1 MSADPAT
8 TADRDGPERPG
19 ALATTWRVLIGRPL
33 KSSEARHGEITPL
46 EGLPALSLDAL
57 TSVAYGPEAIVLVV
71 GTAGVAA
78 LHLVL
83 PITIAIVL
91 LLGLLVI
98 SYRQVID
105 GYPHGGGAY
114 AVSRA
119 NLGVGAS
126 QVAAASLVVDYTL
139 TVAVSIAA
147 GIAALTSAFPRLTG
161 ATVPLCLAELAVL
174 TIFNLRGLGETARA
188 FLLPTFLF
196 IVGLLAVIAIGL
208 VHPLDPHLA
217 QSGVSQTAT
226 VNLAPV
232 GVLLILKAF
241 SAGCSA
247 LTGVEAIANGVPL
260 FREPRQRRAKQ
271 TELLLGVLLG
281 VMLLGL
287 AVLVRKFHVGPRS
300 GQTVLSQVMAYSVG
314 RGWLYY
320 VVSISITVVLGLAAN
335 TSFGGLPV
343 LASLLARDHYLPH
356 AFALR
361 GDRLVF
367 SKGIWALTAGAALL
381 LVIVRGN
388 TNTLIP
394 LFAIGVFIGFTLAQ
408 TGMVL
413 HWRKDRPPHWRRKAT
428 LNGVGAVVTAVATVV
443 FLVSKFVDGAWVVV
457 VVIPL
462 LIVMF
467 HRIRT
472 YYVRLGEVLG
482 IGSIP
487 PSPRTG
493 RVLVIVPVNG
503 VTRLTSFVMS
513 EALSVGDDVIA
524 LAVTFSDDAEMEAE
538 LEHTWREWDPGVRLV
553 TLRSQYHSVARPILR
568 FINAFERREHDYDHI
583 IVLIP
588 VIQPDKWYQRI
599 FHNQLD
605 LVLSTALR
613 DRPELAVTRLPVTMR
628 QLRARPAPTAAP
640 APRTAPTPSA
650 PPAVT
655 DTTVTTVTT
664 DTPSAAPPPSPPQHG
679 EHDPPPAPSST

>member
-1 MSADPAT
+1 MDRGGPA
-8 TADRDGPERPG
+8 RPG
-19 ALATTWRVLIGRPL
+19 PLASTWKLLIGRPL

-57 TSVAYGPEAIVLVV
+57 TSVAYGPEAIVLVL

-83 PITIAIVL
+83 PITIAIVAL
-91 LLGLLVI
+91 LALLVT

-119 NLGVGAS
+119 NLGTGAA

-147 GIAALTSAFPRLTG
+147 GVAALTSAFPGLSG
-161 ATVPLCLAELAVL
+161 ATVPLCLAELALLTVL
-174 TIFNLRGLGETARA
+174 NLRGLGETARA
-188 FLLPTFLF
+188 FLLPTFVF
-196 IVGLLAVIAIGL
+196 IVGLLAVIAIGI

-217 QSGVSQTAT
+217 QTGTSQTAR
-226 VNLAPV
+226 VNLAPI
-232 GVLLILKAF
+232 GVLLVLKAF

-260 FREPRQRRAKQ
+260 FRQPRQVRAKQ
-271 TELLLGVLLG
+271 TELLLGILLG
-281 VMLLGL
+281 TMLIGL
-287 AVLVRKFHVGPRS
+287 AILVNKFHVGPRT

-314 RGWLYY
+314 RGWMYY
-320 VVSISITVVLGLAAN
+320 LVSLSITVVLGLAAN

-343 LASLLARDHYLPH
+343 LASLLSRDHYLPH

-367 SKGIWALTAGAALL
+367 DKGIWALTAAAAALL
-381 LVIVRGN
+381 VVVRGN
-388 TNTLIP
+388 TNSLIP

-413 HWRKDRPPHWRRKAT
+413 HWRKDHPPRWRRKAV
-428 LNGVGAVVTAVATVV
+428 LNGVGAFVTGVATVI
-443 FLVSKFVDGAWVVV
+443 FLVSKFVEGAWVVV
-457 VVIPL
+457 VIIPL
-462 LIVMF
+462 LILLF
-467 HRIRT
+467 HRIRA
-472 YYVRLGEVLG
+472 YYAGLGEVLG

-487 PSPRTG
+487 PPPRTG

-503 VTRLTSFVMS
+503 VTRLTSYVIS

-524 LAVTFSDDAEMEAE
+524 LAVTFSDEGEREAE
-538 LEHTWREWDPGVRLV
+538 LEQAWNEWNCGVRLV

-568 FINAFERREHDYDHI
+568 FIDAFEHRDHDYDHI

-588 VIQPDKWYQRI
+588 VIQPDKWYQRV

-605 LVLSTALR
+605 LVLSAALR
-613 DRPELAVTRLPVTMR
+613 DRPELAVARLPVTMK
-628 QLRARPAPTAAP
+628 QLRSSATTLRPS
-640 APRTAPTPSA
+640 R
-650 PPAVT
+650 
-655 DTTVTTVTT
+655 
-664 DTPSAAPPPSPPQHG
+664 PPSHPPG
-679 EHDPPPAPSST
+679 GPSSA

>member
-1 MSADPAT
+1 VSADDTGGQAG
-8 TADRDGPERPG
+8 ADLIGAGRLRP
-19 ALATTWRVLIGRPL
+19 LAFTWRLLIGRPL

-57 TSVAYGPEAIVLVV
+57 TSVAYGPEAIVLVL

-83 PITIAIVL
+83 PVTIAIVAL
-91 LLGLLVI
+91 LALLVT

-147 GIAALTSAFPRLTG
+147 GIAALTSAFPALAG

-174 TIFNLRGLGETARA
+174 TVFNLRGLGETARA

-196 IVGLLAVIAIGL
+196 IVGLLAVITIGI
-208 VHPLDPHLA
+208 VHPLDPNLA
-217 QSGVSQTAT
+217 QSGTSQTAT
-226 VNLAPV
+226 INLAPV

-260 FREPRQRRAKQ
+260 FRPPRQTRAKQ

-281 VMLLGL
+281 VMLIGL
-287 AVLVRKFHVGPRS
+287 AVLVRKFHVGPRT

-343 LASLLARDHYLPH
+343 LASLLSRDHYLPH

-367 SKGIWALTAGAALL
+367 SKGIWALAVAAALL

-408 TGMVL
+408 TGMVV
-413 HWRKDRPPHWRRKAT
+413 HWWQDRPLHWRRKAT
-428 LNGVGAVVTAVATVV
+428 LNGVGAAVTAVATLV
-443 FLVSKFVDGAWVVV
+443 FLVSKFVEGAWVVV

-467 HRIRT
+467 HRIRA
-472 YYVRLGEVLG
+472 YYGRLGEVLG
-482 IGSIP
+482 IGAVP
-487 PSPRTG
+487 PPPRPG

-503 VTRLTSFVMS
+503 VTRLTSFVIS

-524 LAVTFSDDAEMEAE
+524 LAVTFSDEVEREAE
-538 LEHTWREWDPGVRLV
+538 LDRAWREWNSGVRLV

-568 FINAFERREHDYDHI
+568 FINAFERRENDYDHI

-605 LVLSTALR
+605 LVLSAALR
-613 DRPELAVTRLPVTMR
+613 DRPELAVTRLPVTIK
-628 QLRARPAPTAAP
+628 QLLGLPHPAAP
-640 APRTAPTPSA
+640 VPSGLTSEDRGPDSPGSA
-650 PPAVT
+650 SPA
-655 DTTVTTVTT
+655 
-664 DTPSAAPPPSPPQHG
+664 
-679 EHDPPPAPSST
+679 

>member
-1 MSADPAT
+1 VSAASASATPADPAT
-8 TADRDGPERPG
+8 AARPG
-19 ALATTWRVLIGRPL
+19 PFAWTWRLMIGRPL
-33 KSSEARHGEITPL
+33 KSSEGGHGEITPL

-57 TSVAYGPEAIVLVV
+57 TSVAYGPEAIILVL
-71 GTAGVAA
+71 GTAGVTA

-83 PITIAIVL
+83 PVTIGIVAL
-91 LLGLLVI
+91 LALLVT

-119 NLGVGAS
+119 NLGTGAS

-147 GIAALTSAFPRLTG
+147 GIAALTSAFPALAG
-161 ATVPLCLAELAVL
+161 ATVPLCLAELALLTVL
-174 TIFNLRGLGETARA
+174 NLRGLGETARA

-217 QSGVSQTAT
+217 QSGTSQTAT

-260 FREPRQRRAKQ
+260 FRQPRQARAKQ

-287 AVLVRKFHVGPRS
+287 AVLVDKFHVGPRT

-320 VVSISITVVLGLAAN
+320 VVSLSITVVLGLAAN

-343 LASLLARDHYLPH
+343 LASLLSRDHYLPH

-367 SKGIWALTAGAALL
+367 STGIWSLAAAAAVLLT
-381 LVIVRGN
+381 VVRGN
-388 TNTLIP
+388 TNSLIP

-408 TGMVL
+408 TGMVV
-413 HWRKDRPPHWRRKAT
+413 HWRQERPPHWRRKAA
-428 LNGVGAVVTAVATVV
+428 LNGVGGFVTAVATLV
-443 FLVSKFVDGAWVVV
+443 FLFTKFTEGAWVVV
-457 VVIPL
+457 VIVPL
-462 LIVMF
+462 IILLF
-467 HRIRT
+467 HRIRA
-472 YYVRLGEVLG
+472 YYERLSGILG
-482 IGSIP
+482 IGTVP
-487 PSPRTG
+487 PPPRTG
-493 RVLVIVPVNG
+493 RVLVAVPVNG
-503 VTRLTSFVMS
+503 VTRLTSYAIS
-513 EALSVGDDVIA
+513 EAVSMGDDVIA
-524 LAVTFSDDAEMEAE
+524 LAVTFADEGTQEAE
-538 LEHTWREWDPGVRLV
+538 LERAWAEWDPGVRLV

-568 FINAFERREHDYDHI
+568 FIDAFEHREHGYDHI

-588 VIQPDKWYQRI
+588 VIRPGKWRYRI
-599 FHNQLD
+599 LHNQLD
-605 LVLSTALR
+605 LVLSAALR
-613 DRPELAVTRLPVTMR
+613 DRPELAVARLPVTIE
-628 QLRARPAPTAAP
+628 QLQR
-640 APRTAPTPSA
+640 
-650 PPAVT
+650 
-655 DTTVTTVTT
+655 
-664 DTPSAAPPPSPPQHG
+664 G
-679 EHDPPPAPSST
+679 

>member
-1 MSADPAT
+1 M
-8 TADRDGPERPG
+8 
-19 ALATTWRVLIGRPL
+19 IGRPL
-33 KSSEARHGEITPL
+33 KSSEAQHGEITPL

-57 TSVAYGPEAIVLVV
+57 TSVAYGPEAIVLVL

-91 LLGLLVI
+91 LLALLVT

-119 NLGVGAS
+119 NLGIGAS
-126 QVAAASLVVDYTL
+126 QVAAASLIVDYTL

-147 GIAALTSAFPRLTG
+147 GVAALTSAFPAMAG
-161 ATVPLCLAELAVL
+161 ATVPLCLAELALLTVL
-174 TIFNLRGLGETARA
+174 NLRGLGETARA

-196 IVGLLAVIAIGL
+196 IVGLLVVIAIGL
-208 VHPLDPHLA
+208 IHPLDPHLA
-217 QSGVSQTAT
+217 LTGTSQAAK

-260 FREPRQRRAKQ
+260 FRQPRQKRAKQ

-287 AVLVRKFHVGPRS
+287 AILVRKFDVGPRT
-300 GQTVLSQVMAYSVG
+300 GQTVLSQVMSYSVG
-314 RGWLYY
+314 RGALYY
-320 VVSISITVVLGLAAN
+320 VVSLSITVVLGLAAN

-343 LASLLARDHYLPH
+343 LASLLSRDHYLPH

-367 SKGIWALTAGAALL
+367 SKGIWALAGGAGILL
-381 LVIVRGN
+381 LVVRGN
-388 TNTLIP
+388 TNSLIP

-408 TGMVL
+408 TGMVV
-413 HWRKDRPPHWRRKAT
+413 HWRKERPPSWMAKAT
-428 LNGVGAVVTAVATVV
+428 LNGVGAVVTAAATVI
-443 FLVSKFVDGAWVVV
+443 FLISKFTEGAWVVV
-457 VVIPL
+457 VIVPL
-462 LIVMF
+462 LILMF
-467 HRIRT
+467 HRIRG
-472 YYVRLGEVLG
+472 YYGRLGEVLG

-487 PSPRTG
+487 PAPRTG
-493 RVLVIVPVNG
+493 RVLVVVPVNG

-513 EALSVGDDVIA
+513 EALSLGDDVIA
-524 LAVTFSDDAEMEAE
+524 LAVTFSDEVEREAE
-538 LEHTWREWDPGVRLV
+538 LERSWAEWDPGVRLV

-568 FINAFERREHDYDHI
+568 FINAFEHREHGYDHI
-583 IVLIP
+583 VVLIP
-588 VIQPDKWYQRI
+588 VIQPDRWYQRV

-605 LVLSTALR
+605 LVLSSALR
-613 DRPELAVTRLPVTMR
+613 DRPELAVARLPVSVK
-628 QLRARPAPTAAP
+628 QLR
-640 APRTAPTPSA
+640 S
-650 PPAVT
+650 
-655 DTTVTTVTT
+655 
-664 DTPSAAPPPSPPQHG
+664 
-679 EHDPPPAPSST
+679 

>member
-1 MSADPAT
+1 MVSADSAS
-8 TADRDGPERPG
+8 EVHRPG
-19 ALATTWRVLIGRPL
+19 PLAATWRVLIGRPL
-33 KSSEARHGEITPL
+33 KSSEARHGEITPI

-57 TSVAYGPEAIVLVV
+57 TSVAYGPEAIVLVL

-83 PITIAIVL
+83 PITIAIVAL
-91 LLGLLVI
+91 LALLVI

-119 NLGVGAS
+119 NLGRGAS

-147 GIAALTSAFPRLTG
+147 GIAALTSAFPSLSG
-161 ATVPLCLAELAVL
+161 ATVPLCLAELALLTVL
-174 TIFNLRGLGETARA
+174 NLRGLGETARA
-188 FLLPTFLF
+188 FLLPTFVF
-196 IVGLLAVIAIGL
+196 IVGLLAVIAIGII
-208 VHPLDPHLA
+208 HPLDPHLA
-217 QSGVSQTAT
+217 QSGTSQTAT

-232 GVLLILKAF
+232 GVLLVLKAF

-260 FREPRQRRAKQ
+260 FRKPRQARAKQ

-287 AVLVRKFHVGPRS
+287 AVLVRKFHVGPRT

-314 RGWLYY
+314 RGLVYY
-320 VVSISITVVLGLAAN
+320 IVSIAITVVLGLAAN

-343 LASLLARDHYLPH
+343 LASLLSRDHYLPH
-356 AFALR
+356 VFALR

-367 SKGIWALTAGAALL
+367 SKGIWALAAAAGVL
-381 LVIVRGN
+381 LVVVRGN
-388 TNTLIP
+388 TNSLIP

-413 HWRKDRPPHWRRKAT
+413 HWRSDRPTHWRRKAA
-428 LNGVGAVVTAVATVV
+428 LNGVGAVVTAGATVV
-443 FLVSKFVDGAWVVV
+443 FLFTKFTEGAWVVV
-457 VVIPL
+457 VIIPL
-462 LIVMF
+462 LILMF
-467 HRIRT
+467 HRIRA
-472 YYVRLGEVLG
+472 YYGRLGEVLG
-482 IGSIP
+482 LGSIP
-487 PSPRTG
+487 PAPHTG

-503 VTRLTSFVMS
+503 VNRLTSFVMS

-524 LAVTFSDDAEMEAE
+524 LAVTFSEEADREAE
-538 LEHTWREWDPGVRLV
+538 LERGWAAWDPGVRLV

-568 FINAFERREHDYDHI
+568 FINAFEHREHGYDHI

-605 LVLSTALR
+605 LVLSAALR
-613 DRPELAVTRLPVTMR
+613 DRPELAVARLPVTVE
-628 QLRARPAPTAAP
+628 QLRGTAPRPVPGSPAPPT
-640 APRTAPTPSA
+640 RT
-650 PPAVT
+650 
-655 DTTVTTVTT
+655 
-664 DTPSAAPPPSPPQHG
+664 
-679 EHDPPPAPSST
+679 

>member
-1 MSADPAT
+1 MSPGST
-8 TADRDGPERPG
+8 TDASRGG
-19 ALATTWRVLIGRPL
+19 ALATTWRLMIGRPL
-33 KSSEARHGEITPL
+33 KSSEAQHGEITPL

-57 TSVAYGPEAIVLVV
+57 TSVAYGPEAIVLVL

-91 LLGLLVI
+91 LLALLVT

-119 NLGVGAS
+119 NLGLGAS
-126 QVAAASLVVDYTL
+126 QVAAASLIVDYTL

-147 GIAALTSAFPRLTG
+147 GVAALTSAFPALAG
-161 ATVPLCLAELAVL
+161 ATVPLCLAELALLTVL
-174 TIFNLRGLGETARA
+174 NLRGLGETARA

-196 IVGLLAVIAIGL
+196 IVGLLVVIAIGL

-217 QSGVSQTAT
+217 LTGTSQAAK

-260 FREPRQRRAKQ
+260 FREPRQKRAKQ

-287 AVLVRKFHVGPRS
+287 AVLVRKFDVGPRS
-300 GQTVLSQVMAYSVG
+300 GQTVLSQVMSYSVG
-314 RGWLYY
+314 RGVLYY
-320 VVSISITVVLGLAAN
+320 VVSLSITVVLGLAAN

-343 LASLLARDHYLPH
+343 LASLLSRDHYLPH

-367 SKGIWALTAGAALL
+367 SKGIWALAGGAGILL
-381 LVIVRGN
+381 LVVRGN
-388 TNTLIP
+388 TNSLIP

-408 TGMVL
+408 TGMVV
-413 HWRKDRPPHWRRKAT
+413 HWRKERPPRWMAKAT
-428 LNGVGAVVTAVATVV
+428 LNGVGAVVTAAATVI
-443 FLVSKFVDGAWVVV
+443 FLFSKFTEGAWVVV
-457 VVIPL
+457 VVVPI
-462 LIVMF
+462 LILMF
-467 HRIRT
+467 HRIRA
-472 YYVRLGEVLG
+472 YYGRLGEVLG

-487 PSPRTG
+487 PAPRTG
-493 RVLVIVPVNG
+493 RVLVVVPVNG

-513 EALSVGDDVIA
+513 EALSLGDDVIA
-524 LAVTFSDDAEMEAE
+524 LAVTFSDEVDREAE
-538 LEHTWREWDPGVRLV
+538 LERSWADWNPGVRLV

-568 FINAFERREHDYDHI
+568 FINAFEHRNHGYDHI
-583 IVLIP
+583 VVLIP
-588 VIQPDKWYQRI
+588 VIQPDRWYQRA

-605 LVLSTALR
+605 LVLSSALR
-613 DRPELAVTRLPVTMR
+613 DRPELAVARLPVTMK
-628 QLRARPAPTAAP
+628 QLR
-640 APRTAPTPSA
+640 S
-650 PPAVT
+650 
-655 DTTVTTVTT
+655 
-664 DTPSAAPPPSPPQHG
+664 
-679 EHDPPPAPSST
+679 

>member
-1 MSADPAT
+1 M
-8 TADRDGPERPG
+8 TADAGPAADRSGAVRPG
-19 ALATTWRVLIGRPL
+19 PLASTWRVLIGRPL

-57 TSVAYGPEAIVLVV
+57 TSVAYGPEAIVLVL

-83 PITIAIVL
+83 PITIAIVV

-126 QVAAASLVVDYTL
+126 QVAAAALVVDYTL

-147 GIAALTSAFPRLTG
+147 GIAALTSAFPGLAG

-174 TIFNLRGLGETARA
+174 TLFNLRGLGETARA

-196 IVGLLAVIAIGL
+196 IVGLLAVIAIGI
-208 VHPLDPHLA
+208 VHPLDPNLA
-217 QSGVSQTAT
+217 QTGVSQTAK

-232 GVLLILKAF
+232 GLLLILKAF

-260 FREPRQRRAKQ
+260 FREPRQARAKQ

-287 AVLVRKFHVGPRS
+287 AVLVRKFHVGPRT

-320 VVSISITVVLGLAAN
+320 VVSLAITVVLGLAAN

-367 SKGIWALTAGAALL
+367 SKGIWALAAAAAVL

-394 LFAIGVFIGFTLAQ
+394 LFAIGVFTGFTLAQ

-413 HWRKDRPPHWRRKAT
+413 HWRRDRPPHWRRKAA
-428 LNGVGAVVTAVATVV
+428 LNGVGAIVTAVATVV
-443 FLVSKFVDGAWVVV
+443 FLFTKFVEGAWVVV
-457 VVIPL
+457 VIVPL
-462 LIVMF
+462 LIVLF
-467 HRIRT
+467 HRIRA
-472 YYVRLGEVLG
+472 YYTRLGEVLG
-482 IGSIP
+482 IGSTP
-487 PSPRTG
+487 PPPHSG

-503 VTRLTSFVMS
+503 VNRLTSYVIS
-513 EALSVGDDVIA
+513 EALSLGDDVVA
-524 LAVTFSDDAEMEAE
+524 LAVTFSDDVERETE
-538 LEHTWREWDPGVRLV
+538 LEGEWQRWDSGVRLV

-568 FINAFERREHDYDHI
+568 FIDAFEKRDHDYDHI
-583 IVLIP
+583 VVLIP
-588 VIQPDKWYQRI
+588 VVQPDRWYQRV

-605 LVLSTALR
+605 LVLSAALR
-613 DRPELAVTRLPVTMR
+613 DRPELAVARLPVTMK
-628 QLRARPAPTAAP
+628 QLQ
-640 APRTAPTPSA
+640 S
-650 PPAVT
+650 
-655 DTTVTTVTT
+655 
-664 DTPSAAPPPSPPQHG
+664 
-679 EHDPPPAPSST
+679 

>member
-1 MSADPAT
+1 MSVDATDADGV
-8 TADRDGPERPG
+8 GPGVPG
-19 ALATTWRVLIGRPL
+19 ALASTWRVLIGRPL

-57 TSVAYGPEAIVLVV
+57 TSVAYGPEAIVLVL

-83 PITIAIVL
+83 PITIAIVVL
-91 LLGLLVI
+91 LALLVT

-147 GIAALTSAFPRLTG
+147 GIAALTSAFPALTG

-174 TIFNLRGLGETARA
+174 TVLNLRGLGETARA

-196 IVGLLAVIAIGL
+196 IVGLLAVIAIGI
-208 VHPLDPHLA
+208 VHPLDPNLA
-217 QSGVSQTAT
+217 QSGTSQTAT
-226 VNLAPV
+226 VNLAPI

-260 FREPRQRRAKQ
+260 FRPPRQARAKQ

-281 VMLLGL
+281 VMLIGL
-287 AVLVRKFHVGPRS
+287 AVLVRKFHVGPRT

-320 VVSISITVVLGLAAN
+320 VVSLSITVVLGLAAN

-343 LASLLARDHYLPH
+343 LASLLSRDHYLPH

-367 SKGIWALTAGAALL
+367 SKGIWALAAAAALL

-413 HWRKDRPPHWRRKAT
+413 HWRRDRPPHWRRKAAV
-428 LNGVGAVVTAVATVV
+428 NAVGAFVTAVATLV
-443 FLVSKFVDGAWVVV
+443 FLVTKFVEGAWVVV
-457 VVIPL
+457 IIVPL

-467 HRIRT
+467 HRIRA
-472 YYVRLGEVLG
+472 YYARLGEVLG

-487 PSPRTG
+487 PPPRTG

-503 VTRLTSFVMS
+503 VTRLTSFVIS

-524 LAVTFSDDAEMEAE
+524 LAVTFSDEAEREAE
-538 LEHTWREWDPGVRLV
+538 LERAWSAWDSGVRLV

-568 FINAFERREHDYDHI
+568 FINAFEHREHDYDHI

-588 VIQPDKWYQRI
+588 VIQPDKWYQRV

-605 LVLSTALR
+605 LVLSSALR
-613 DRPELAVTRLPVTMR
+613 DRPELAVTRLPVTMK
-628 QLRARPAPTAAP
+628 QLRGGPRPTATPTSAAP
-640 APRTAPTPSA
+640 ATSSEIPATSGTSEHEPT
-650 PPAVT
+650 
-655 DTTVTTVTT
+655 
-664 DTPSAAPPPSPPQHG
+664 
-679 EHDPPPAPSST
+679 DPPGPSSPA